1 MVGKRDKVKNMI
13 GTDYVIGKQML
24 NKMKSEKSE
33 KELANLMR
41 VFEADDEKEYELI
54 LTAEAFY
61 LFRDGISI
69 GGKPV
74 DADMIGEDEKVFE
87 ARMLLL
93 GNHKEVR
100 KAYMAGD
107 YAKCDELGNE
117 FFANNPM
124 EENKLRVKRFVDE
137 NIDEWEKKGWVSRE
151 KKSRKRG
158 RKVRRG

>member
-1 MVGKRDKVKNMI
+1 MF
-13 GTDYVIGKQML
+13 GTDFTIGKKVL
-24 NKMKSEKSE
+24 SDMKSKKSE
-33 KELANLMR
+33 RELADLMR
-41 VFEADDEKEYELI
+41 FYEADDEKEFELI
-54 LTAEAFY
+54 LTAQAFY

-74 DADMIGEDEKVFE
+74 DVGMPVDVFE
-87 ARMLLL
+87 AQMLLL

-107 YAKCDELGNE
+107 YDKCNELGNE

-158 RKVRRG
+158 RKVKRG

>member
-1 MVGKRDKVKNMI
+1 MI
-13 GTDYVIGKQML
+13 GTDYTMAKRMVKHL
-24 NKMKSEKSE
+24 KSKMSEKDF
-33 KELANLMR
+33 ANLMR
-41 VFEADDEKEYELI
+41 MEGADDEKEFELM

-61 LFRDGISI
+61 LFRDGITI

-93 GNHKEVR
+93 GTHKGVR
-100 KAYMAGD
+100 KAFMAGD
-107 YAKCDELGNE
+107 YAKCDRLGNE